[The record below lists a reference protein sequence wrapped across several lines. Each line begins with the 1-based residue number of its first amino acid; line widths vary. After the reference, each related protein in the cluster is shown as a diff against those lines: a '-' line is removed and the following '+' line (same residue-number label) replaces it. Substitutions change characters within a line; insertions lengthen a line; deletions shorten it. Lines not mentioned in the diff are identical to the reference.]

1 MRMKM
6 LYDEQVNLIVDV
18 WATVKT
24 YIDKKERYDA
34 ASALLRSLEN
44 HYEMDSVAEELLGN
58 DSTLDAV
65 IKDLYT
71 ANDIV
76 DDDDD
81 YEEDN
86 YDSDADEE

>member
-1 MRMKM
+1 M

-58 DSTLDAV
+58 DSTLDTV

-71 ANDIV
+71 ADDIM
-76 DDDDD
+76 DDEDN

-86 YDSDADEE
+86 YDSDYDDE

>member
-1 MRMKM
+1 M
-6 LYDEQVNLIVDV
+6 LYDEQVSLIVDV

-58 DSTLDAV
+58 DATLDAV

-71 ANDIV
+71 ADDIV
-76 DDDDD
+76 DDEDN

-86 YDSDADEE
+86 YDSDYDDE

>member
-1 MRMKM
+1 M
-6 LYDEQVNLIVDV
+6 LHDEQVNLIVDV

-34 ASALLRSLEN
+34 ACALLRGLEN

-86 YDSDADEE
+86 YDSDTDEE

>member
-1 MRMKM
+1 MKM

-34 ASALLRSLEN
+34 ASAFLRSLEN

-58 DSTLDAV
+58 DATLDAV

-71 ANDIV
+71 ADDIV
-76 DDDDD
+76 DDEDN

-86 YDSDADEE
+86 YDSDYDDE

>member
-1 MRMKM
+1 MKM
-6 LYDEQVNLIVDV
+6 LYDDQVNLIVDV

-34 ASALLRSLEN
+34 ASAFLRSLEN

-58 DSTLDAV
+58 DATLDAV

-71 ANDIV
+71 ADDIV
-76 DDDDD
+76 DDEDN

-86 YDSDADEE
+86 YDSDYDDE

>member
-1 MRMKM
+1 M
-6 LYDEQVNLIVDV
+6 LYDDQVNLIVDV

-34 ASALLRSLEN
+34 ASAFLRSLEN

-58 DSTLDAV
+58 DATLDAV

-71 ANDIV
+71 ADDIV
-76 DDDDD
+76 DDEDN

-86 YDSDADEE
+86 YDSDYDDE

>member
-1 MRMKM
+1 MKM

-34 ASALLRSLEN
+34 ASAFLRSLEN

-58 DSTLDAV
+58 DATLDAV

-71 ANDIV
+71 ADDIV
-76 DDDDD
+76 DDEDD

-86 YDSDADEE
+86 YDSDYDDE

>member
-1 MRMKM
+1 M
-6 LYDEQVNLIVDV
+6 LHDEQVNLIVDV

-34 ASALLRSLEN
+34 ACALLRSLEN

-58 DSTLDAV
+58 DATLDTV

-71 ANDIV
+71 ADDIV
-76 DDDDD
+76 DEEDN

-86 YDSDADEE
+86 YDSDYDEE

>member
-1 MRMKM
+1 MKM
-6 LYDEQVNLIVDV
+6 LYDEQVSLIVDV

-58 DSTLDAV
+58 DATLDAV

-76 DDDDD
+76 DDEDN

-86 YDSDADEE
+86 YDSDYDDE

>member
-1 MRMKM
+1 M

-58 DSTLDAV
+58 DATLDAV

-71 ANDIV
+71 ADDIV
-76 DDDDD
+76 DDEDN

-86 YDSDADEE
+86 YDFDNDE

>member
-1 MRMKM
+1 M

-34 ASALLRSLEN
+34 ASAFLRSLEN

-58 DSTLDAV
+58 DATLDAV
-65 IKDLYT
+65 SKDLYT
-71 ANDIV
+71 ADDIV
-76 DDDDD
+76 DDEDN

-86 YDSDADEE
+86 YDSDPDDD

>member
-1 MRMKM
+1 MKM
-6 LYDEQVNLIVDV
+6 LYDEQVGLIVDV

-34 ASALLRSLEN
+34 ASAFLRSLEN

-58 DSTLDAV
+58 DATLDAV

-71 ANDIV
+71 ADDIV
-76 DDDDD
+76 DDEDN

-86 YDSDADEE
+86 YDSDYDDE

>member
-1 MRMKM
+1 M
-6 LYDEQVNLIVDV
+6 LYDEQVGLIVDV

-34 ASALLRSLEN
+34 ASAFLRSLEN

-58 DSTLDAV
+58 DATLDAV

-71 ANDIV
+71 ADDIV
-76 DDDDD
+76 DDEDN

-86 YDSDADEE
+86 YDSDYDDE

>member
-1 MRMKM
+1 M
-6 LYDEQVNLIVDV
+6 LYDEQVGLIVDV

-58 DSTLDAV
+58 DATLDAV

-76 DDDDD
+76 DDEDN

-86 YDSDADEE
+86 YDSDYDDE

>member
-1 MRMKM
+1 M

-34 ASALLRSLEN
+34 ASAFLRSLEN
-44 HYEMDSVAEELLGN
+44 HYEMDSVSEELLGN
-58 DSTLDAV
+58 DATLDAV

-71 ANDIV
+71 ADDII
-76 DDDDD
+76 DDEDN

-86 YDSDADEE
+86 YDSDYDDE

>member
-1 MRMKM
+1 M

-34 ASALLRSLEN
+34 ASAFLRSLEN
-44 HYEMDSVAEELLGN
+44 HYDMDSVAVELLGN
-58 DSTLDAV
+58 DTTLDTV

-71 ANDIV
+71 ANDII
-76 DDDDD
+76 DEDDD

-86 YDSDADEE
+86 YDSDYDDE

>member
-1 MRMKM
+1 M

-34 ASALLRSLEN
+34 ANAFLRSLEN

-58 DSTLDAV
+58 DATLDAV

-71 ANDIV
+71 ADDIV
-76 DDDDD
+76 DDEDN

-86 YDSDADEE
+86 YDSDYDDE

>member
-1 MRMKM
+1 M

-34 ASALLRSLEN
+34 ASAFLRSLEN

-58 DSTLDAV
+58 DATLDAV

-71 ANDIV
+71 ADDIV
-76 DDDDD
+76 DDEDN

-86 YDSDADEE
+86 YNSDYDDE